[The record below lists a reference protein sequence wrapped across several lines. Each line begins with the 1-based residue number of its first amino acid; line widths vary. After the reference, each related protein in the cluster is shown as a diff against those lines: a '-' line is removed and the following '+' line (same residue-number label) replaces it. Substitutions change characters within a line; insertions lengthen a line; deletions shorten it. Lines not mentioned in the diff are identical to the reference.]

1 MTKRVAKT
9 AAVAK
14 VDQTKAPATN
24 NVTVAMFAR
33 ANGINPKTVRAKLR
47 RIAKK
52 TDSAIKHNHK
62 ESWKFTPEIAA
73 VFNVDHAEA
82 VNNVTEFFAKAKAA

>member
-9 AAVAK
+9 EAVAE
-14 VDQTKAPATN
+14 TNEAPVTN

-33 ANGINPKTVRAKLR
+33 ATGINPKTLRAKLR
-47 RIAKK
+47 RIARK

-62 ESWKFTPEIAA
+62 EQWLLTPEIAKACGHEYEKA
-73 VFNVDHAEA
+73 VKG
-82 VNNVTEFFAKAKAA
+82 VTEFFAKKQAA